1 MGRES
6 EPTNKN
12 QPTSREQAVRRHWME
27 SLNELWSLSNLP
39 DAAVSIGAGIGKGRC
54 PFWSRFL
61 PSYGRPQFFSPRCF
75 NVKSESAGKK
85 QWGKSP
91 RFASSIGTGA
101 VTELLHP
108 RVAASEIRRRLRAT
122 SRARPLFDFSP
133 CAADSAL
140 TGMLNGL
147 VGLFRDES

>member
-1 MGRES
+1 
-6 EPTNKN
+6 
-12 QPTSREQAVRRHWME
+12 ME

-39 DAAVSIGAGIGKGRC
+39 DAAGSIGAGIGKGRC

-108 RVAASEIRRRLRAT
+108 RVAASEIRRRRAT
-122 SRARPLFDFSP
+122 SPRA
-133 CAADSAL
+133 AAVRLLPVRRRLRAYRNVEWASWA
-140 TGMLNGL
+140 
-147 VGLFRDES
+147 VPR